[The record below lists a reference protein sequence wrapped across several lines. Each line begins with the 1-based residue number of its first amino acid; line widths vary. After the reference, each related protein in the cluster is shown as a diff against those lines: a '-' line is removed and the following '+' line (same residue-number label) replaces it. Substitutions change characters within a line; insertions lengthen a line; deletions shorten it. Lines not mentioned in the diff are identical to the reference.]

1 MNYYHDKTIEL
12 INTFGMQPKKI
23 AEILGKSKSLVYA
36 KIKQAQKN
44 SFNKSDFETI
54 SDYIKKNITI

>member
-1 MNYYHDKTIEL
+1 MNYYQEKTIEL
-12 INTFGMQPKKI
+12 INTIGMQPKKI

-54 SDYIKKNITI
+54 SDYIKKNLTI